1 VVDDVRFDDGEDGRA
16 LFRGVEDK
24 DQDAHVW
31 NGGGGRGWKINTQVY
46 MKGSGSNWSADR
58 RSFPKKKK
66 TTEKNQL
73 KVRLTTRVVQVCF
86 ADVEERVG
94 QEQFPNQQHD
104 QVGVVRAQVLEA
116 PSNGPSIL

>member
-1 VVDDVRFDDGEDGRA
+1 MENQHASIHEGIRFQLKCRPSVVSKR
-16 LFRGVEDK
+16 
-24 DQDAHVW
+24 
-31 NGGGGRGWKINTQVY
+31 
-46 MKGSGSNWSADR
+46 
-58 RSFPKKKK
+58 KKK